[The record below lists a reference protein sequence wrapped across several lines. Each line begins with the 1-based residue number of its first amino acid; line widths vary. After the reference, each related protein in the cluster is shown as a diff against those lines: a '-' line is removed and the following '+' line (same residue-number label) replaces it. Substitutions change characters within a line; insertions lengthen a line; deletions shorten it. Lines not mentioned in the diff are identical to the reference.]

1 MNDEVFYI
9 GADPG
14 DPRRLLWLP
23 ISTLRRHCLI
33 TGSTGTGKSM
43 LMVDMILQ
51 RVVAGESCIVI
62 DPKGDL
68 VRDVLASIA
77 LMPEEDWPA
86 LARDLV
92 LIDPTDTVV
101 PAAFNPLEITP
112 YGSPSRQRG
121 DVLATFRRVFEF
133 DDSRVTRLVLVLRKS
148 VQLAI
153 EHNLT
158 IVDLPRLLTD
168 NEFRDALVR
177 QTSDDDLRRFWELE
191 FPSGNRA
198 GQQQWTAST
207 LVRLETLLDDP
218 AVKRFFG
225 RAHST
230 FDLRDIMDTGKV
242 CLISLSKGAIGDAS
256 RLLGGFLMGRV
267 QLAAESRA
275 TLPAGLRH
283 PCTVFVDEFQ
293 NFATTSFGEML
304 AEARGYGVS
313 LVMAHQHL
321 GQLPDDLRHAAI
333 SNAALRVA
341 FKLGADDSA
350 AIAREYWR
358 LAGQRV
364 KQEWWNIASLGPIPI
379 PYKQYKFYSP
389 SEEAR
394 QNRDLIQHLPD
405 RHMLLHVAGEDQPY
419 LLKTVD
425 VPLDMITRAA
435 SRVDRLKSVMAD
447 VQAISAPIEPVALA
461 TAVAAKS
468 AAAPGTFEWRRAS
481 GRAAKR

>member
-1 MNDEVFYI
+1 MNNDLFYI

-43 LMVDMILQ
+43 LLVDMILQ

-68 VRDVLASIA
+68 VRDVLACIA
-77 LMPEEDWPA
+77 LMPEADWPA

-133 DDSRVTRLVLVLRKS
+133 DDSRMTRLVLVLRKS

-153 EHNLT
+153 EHRLT

-168 NEFRDALVR
+168 NEFRDALV
-177 QTSDDDLRRFWELE
+177 QQSSDDDLRRFWELE
-191 FPSGNRA
+191 FPKNGNKTN
-198 GQQQWTAST
+198 QQQWTAST

-230 FDLRDIMDTGKV
+230 FDFRDIADSGKV

-256 RLLGGFLMGRV
+256 RLLGGFLMSRV

-283 PCTVFVDEFQ
+283 PCTVLVDEFQ
-293 NFATTSFGEML
+293 NFATSSFGEML

-333 SNAALRVA
+333 SNSALRLA
-341 FKLGADDSA
+341 FRLGADDSA

-358 LAGQRV
+358 VAGQRV
-364 KQEWWNIASLGPIPI
+364 KQEWWNVASLGPIPI
-379 PYKQYKFYSP
+379 PYKERKFFSV

-419 LLKTVD
+419 LLKPVD
-425 VPLDMITRAA
+425 VPLDMIAGAA
-435 SRVDRLKSVMAD
+435 SRVARLKRVMAD
-447 VQAISAPIEPVALA
+447 VQRERLPEQSGQH
-461 TAVAAKS
+461 AVAAPQD
-468 AAAPGTFEWRRAS
+468 AGTFEWRRALK
-481 GRAAKR
+481 RAAER